1 MWMAGAI
8 SRRGNKFAQSL
19 LAFALSAALI
29 AAPPMAQAQDNP
41 PARTAPATDAEASAA
56 EAAAGESFSRDEL
69 EKLLAPIALY
79 PDPLLAQMLPAS
91 AYPVQIVQAQRWL
104 DKNKALVAKNDYSGI
119 DNQNWDPAVKAL
131 ARFPGVIKLMSADLD
146 WTTDL
151 GDAEVNQP
159 QDVAEVIQDLR
170 AKAEAAGTLKTT
182 DQQTVER
189 VEASAPPGAG
199 APQGSTAPQAAA
211 SYISIQPTDPS
222 TVYVPTYDPAAVY
235 QPYTGI
241 APLLGFGAG
250 IAVGALWNNNYWNWG
265 TGAIYPPNWAGYSG
279 WNGGVNNGN
288 VNIGNNV
295 NVGNNVK
302 PWRPNGD
309 YRPGMGSK
317 PGIGA
322 NRPGGVGRPGRPGGV
337 GGAGRPGGIGGPGGA
352 GGVGRPGGPGGIGGA
367 GRPGGPGGIGG
378 AGRPGG
384 PGGIGGAGRP
394 GGPGGVGG
402 AGRPGG
408 PGGVGGAG
416 RPGGGQAANRPAGRP
431 GGGARPAARPAN
443 RPAGRPNISRPG
455 SSAMGGM
462 RMGGANAAFANRG
475 AFSRGGMQGGFGGGR
490 GGGFGGGRGGGGF
503 GGGGFGG
510 GGRGGGFGGG
520 GRGGGGRG
528 GGGRRSDMRL
538 KHDIVLLGRLD
549 DGLGYYRFVYNG
561 GRIAYV
567 GVMAQEVRTVMP
579 KAVTRGPDGYMRVSY
594 DRLGLPFETYDQWVA
609 SGAHLPGAKPA
620 AH

>member
-1 MWMAGAI
+1 MMRAIGRGAK
-8 SRRGNKFAQSL
+8 RAHGLFALAVAAALVADPL
-19 LAFALSAALI
+19 LAE
-29 AAPPMAQAQDNP
+29 AQNDPP
-41 PARTAPATDAEASAA
+41 PAATPAPATTPAPVETAAPVEAEQPPADSMFTR
-56 EAAAGESFSRDEL
+56 EEL

-131 ARFPGVIKLMSADLD
+131 ARFPDVIKLMSADLD

-170 AKAEAAGTLKTT
+170 AKAEATGTLKTT

-189 VEASAPPGAG
+189 VEASAPQGAG
-199 APQGSTAPQAAA
+199 APQGSTAPQPAA

-235 QPYTGI
+235 QPYSGV

-250 IAVGALWNNNYWNWG
+250 IAVGALFNNNYWNWG
-265 TGAIYPPNWAGYSG
+265 TGAIYPPTWAGYSG
-279 WNGGVNNGN
+279 WRGNVNNGN
-288 VNIGNNV
+288 VNVGNNV
-295 NVGNNVK
+295 NIGNNVK

-322 NRPGGVGRPGRPGGV
+322 NRPGGAGRPGRPGGV
-337 GGAGRPGGIGGPGGA
+337 GGAGRPGGVGGAGRIGGPGRP
-352 GGVGRPGGPGGIGGA
+352 GGVGGPGGIGGA
-367 GRPGGPGGIGG
+367 GRPGGVGGAGGIGG
-378 AGRPGG
+378 PGRPGG
-384 PGGIGGAGRP
+384 VGGAG
-394 GGPGGVGG
+394 GIGG

-431 GGGARPAARPAN
+431 GGGGARPAARPAS
-443 RPAGRPNISRPG
+443 RPAARPGGGRPG
-455 SSAMGGM
+455 SSAMGGV

-475 AFSRGGMQGGFGGGR
+475 AMSRGGMA
-490 GGGFGGGRGGGGF
+490 
-503 GGGGFGG
+503 GGFGG
-510 GGRGGGFGGG
+510 GGRGGGFGGGGRRWWGGGGGGFGG

-561 GRIAYV
+561 GHTAYV
-567 GVMAQEVRTVMP
+567 GVMAQEVRTVAP
-579 KAVTRGPDGYMRVSY
+579 EAVTRGADGYMRVSY
-594 DRLGLPFETYDQWVA
+594 DLLGLPFETYNQWLA
-609 SGAHLPGAKPA
+609 SGAHLPSVKPA

>member
-1 MWMAGAI
+1 MMRAIGRGAK
-8 SRRGNKFAQSL
+8 RAHGLFAL
-19 LAFALSAALI
+19 AAALAFAIDPLLAEAQQNPAPAVTPAPAPAATPAP
-29 AAPPMAQAQDNP
+29 AAAEQP
-41 PARTAPATDAEASAA
+41 PAN
-56 EAAAGESFSRDEL
+56 SFFTREEL

-79 PDPLLAQMLPAS
+79 PDPLLAQLLPAS
-91 AYPVQIVQAQRWL
+91 AYPIQIVQAQRWL
-104 DKNKALVAKNDYSGI
+104 EKNQALVANNDYSGI
-119 DNQNWDPAVKAL
+119 DEQDWDPAVKAL
-131 ARFPGVIKLMSADLD
+131 ARFPQVIKKMSDDLD

-159 QDVAEVIQDLR
+159 QDVAEVIQSLR

-189 VEASAPPGAG
+189 MEASVPPEAA
-199 APQGSTAPQAAA
+199 APQGAAAPQPAA
-211 SYISIQPTDPS
+211 SYITIQPTDPS
-222 TVYVPTYDPAAVY
+222 TVYVPSYDPVSVY

-265 TGAIYPPNWAGYSG
+265 TGAIYPPVWAGYSG
-279 WNGGVNNGN
+279 WRAPYAGWRPGQPVCPGGRCGNINN

-295 NVGNNVK
+295 GA
-302 PWRPNGD
+302 WRPNNN

-337 GGAGRPGGIGGPGGA
+337 GGVGGVGGLGRPGGVGGVGGPGRPGGVGGIGGPGRPGGVGGVGGPGRA
-352 GGVGRPGGPGGIGGA
+352 GGV
-367 GRPGGPGGIGG
+367 
-378 AGRPGG
+378 
-384 PGGIGGAGRP
+384 
-394 GGPGGVGG
+394 GGVGG

-416 RPGGGQAANRPAGRP
+416 RPGGGRQVAANRPATRPAGRP
-431 GGGARPAARPAN
+431 GGGARPAA

-462 RMGGANAAFANRG
+462 RMGGANVAFANRG
-475 AFSRGGMQGGFGGGR
+475 AISRGGMPGGFGGGR
-490 GGGFGGGRGGGGF
+490 PGGF
-503 GGGGFGG
+503 GGGGM
-510 GGRGGGFGGG
+510 RGGGFGGG
-520 GRGGGGRG
+520 GGGFRGGGGGGMRRGG

-561 GRIAYV
+561 GHTAYV
-567 GVMAQEVRTVMP
+567 GVMAQEVETVAP
-579 KAVTRGPDGYMRVSY
+579 EAVTRGMDGYMRVSY
-594 DRLGLPFETYDQWVA
+594 DMLGLPFETYKQWIA
-609 SGAHLPGAKPA
+609 TGAHLPSVRPA